1 MRKILPLVLLLI
13 ALCSGCAGKGLV
25 GSYCGP
31 LPEDQAIRAIAA
43 DGADCLSTLYP
54 PGHTSLHL
62 MPAKKAENGF
72 ATAFEGALRSAGF
85 TILAA
90 DAADSLTV
98 AYTLD
103 ALEKDASWYLQLRFS
118 DGKAISRAYSA
129 SGQPEAGR
137 SQTPH
142 EFKRSLARRVVNSA
156 KEKTVKAYDAVSGA
170 FKE

>member
-1 MRKILPLVLLLI
+1 MKKILLPMLLLV
-13 ALCSGCAGKGLV
+13 ALCSGCAGKGLI

-31 LPEDQAIRAIAA
+31 LPEDHAIKAIATDA
-43 DGADCLSTLYP
+43 VDCLSVLYP

-72 ATAFEGALRSAGF
+72 SLAFENGLRAAGF

-90 DAADSLTV
+90 DSSDSLTV

-142 EFKRSLARRVVNSA
+142 RFKRSLARRVVDGA
-156 KEKTVKAYDAVSGA
+156 KEKTGKAYNTVAETFG
-170 FKE
+170 E